1 MFLNVGCNGFRG
13 AVFHGSNPIK
23 GVDFDVALV
32 GKDAVGIVLF
42 EPLVFVAS
50 ASDGQPTP
58 FAVHLLQPVVAFLH
72 FFCMQAVG
80 EVLKIRLVVVQRFVV
95 FQYQVS
101 CVFIVFLL
109 LSGVEVVQ
117 SSCNS

>member
-1 MFLNVGCNGFRG
+1 
-13 AVFHGSNPIK
+13 
-23 GVDFDVALV
+23 
-32 GKDAVGIVLF
+32 
-42 EPLVFVAS
+42 
-50 ASDGQPTP
+50 
-58 FAVHLLQPVVAFLH
+58 
-72 FFCMQAVG
+72 MQAVG